1 MSFFDKMQSFVEN
14 TFVPLA
20 NKISNQRHVT
30 AIKKGLISTLPL
42 TIIGG
47 VALILAIP
55 PVDPEII
62 QPTNFFNRFLLIW
75 KSWATANNA
84 MLMTPYNLSLGLLGL
99 FVVIGIS
106 YFLLEKYEMN
116 KISGVITSL
125 FTFLVVAAPTQADNP
140 AGFISSQYL
149 DAKGMFSGIII
160 AIITVEIT
168 KFLLDKNIKIKMPDE
183 VPPMVAAPFEALI
196 PITVNVTLFMSL
208 NSIALS
214 TINMSIPEISL
225 KIFEPI
231 VIGSNTL
238 PGILLVMVV
247 INFLWFFGIHGGA
260 VANSVIVPIITS
272 NVAANAEAVAQG
284 TAIPYVFSGRFVN
297 LFANLGGSGAALGL
311 VLAML
316 IVAKSSHLKSV
327 SKVGIV
333 PAFFGISEP
342 LVFSTPMIMNPM
354 IFFPMVFVPLMNA
367 TISYFTMTTGI
378 VGKIYVNVPFTTPGP
393 FGSFLST
400 MDWKAAVLW
409 FVLITLDVIVYM
421 PFVKGYDK
429 QMLAEENAAKT
440 EAA

>member
-1 MSFFDKMQSFVEN
+1 MGFFEKMQGFVEN
-14 TFVPLA
+14 KFAPIA
-20 NKISNQRHVT
+20 NKVSNQRHVT
-30 AIKKGLISTLPL
+30 AIKKGLITTLPL

-47 VALILAIP
+47 VALILAVP
-55 PVDPEII
+55 PVDTEII
-62 QPTNFFNRFLLIW
+62 QPTNFFNRFLLMW
-75 KSWATANNA
+75 KSWATANNS

-99 FVVIGIS
+99 FVVIGVS
-106 YFLLEKYEMN
+106 YFLSEKYEIN

-140 AGFISSQYL
+140 AGFISSNYL

-168 KFLLDKNIKIKMPDE
+168 KFLLEKNIKIKMPDE

-196 PITVNVTLFMSL
+196 PIIVNVVVFMSL
-208 NSIALS
+208 NSLVLS
-214 TINMSIPEISL
+214 LLNMSIPEISL

-231 VIGSNTL
+231 VIASNTL
-238 PGILLVMVV
+238 PGVLLVIIV

-260 VANSVIVPIITS
+260 VANSVIVPIITA

-284 TAIPYVFSGRFVN
+284 AAMPYIFSGRFVN
-297 LFANLGGSGAALGL
+297 LFANLGGSGAALSL
-311 VLAML
+311 ALAMI

-327 SKVGIV
+327 SKVGLV

-354 IFFPMVFVPLMNA
+354 IFFPMVFVPIINA
-367 TISYFTMTTGI
+367 SITYFTMSTGL

-400 MDWKAAVLW
+400 MDWRAAVLW
-409 FVLITLDVIVYM
+409 FVLITIDVIIYM

-429 QMLAEENAAKT
+429 QMLEEEQVSEV